1 MSHTPGP
8 WYVGDD
14 TGEDCPNHCG
24 GGLALVDT
32 GRFSDF
38 TICRHVEW
46 NNARLIAAAPD
57 LLALV
62 EEQVRER
69 ATWTLPGEWTD
80 RASAVLA
87 RVRGE

>member
-1 MSHTPGP
+1 MSHTEGP

-46 NNARLIAAAPD
+46 NNAPLIAAATD

-62 EEQVRER
+62 REFLSCDPEHIPEVESR
-69 ATWTLPGEWTD
+69 ARALLAQIEGE
-80 RASAVLA
+80 
-87 RVRGE
+87 